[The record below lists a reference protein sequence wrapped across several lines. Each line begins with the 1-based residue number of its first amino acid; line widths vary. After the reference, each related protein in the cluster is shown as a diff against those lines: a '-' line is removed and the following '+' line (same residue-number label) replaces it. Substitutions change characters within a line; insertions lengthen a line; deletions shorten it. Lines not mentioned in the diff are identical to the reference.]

1 MTTLLDSSLTAASFF
16 LTNGNALISK
26 TMNELNFATF
36 CVEKRFHE
44 KAYFH
49 EFDKMRKESACLVF

>member
-1 MTTLLDSSLTAASFF
+1 MTTLLDSSLTAASFL

-26 TMNELNFATF
+26 TMNEFATF